1 MSRISQ
7 AETAFQT
14 RQDAVRPDPA
24 ARGILISFNPRAG
37 SRSCRNRAEAIGHV
51 LADAGYHVRSTA
63 DLDELAALSA
73 EGLESGDL
81 RAVLAV
87 GGDGTASVVRRHVPL
102 AVPMVP
108 VPMGTENLL
117 GRFVGQPTTP
127 DSVLRTVEE
136 GVTVGLDLGCANGKH
151 FLLMISAGFDAEVIR
166 SLHES
171 RQANINRTR
180 LFSAYPASDPELC
193 LSSIAG
199 LLRSK
204 HRERNAMWPVAVRL
218 QLAAVRARTGNCARC
233 GRDRWSA

>member
-1 MSRISQ
+1 M
-7 AETAFQT
+7 
-14 RQDAVRPDPA
+14 
-24 ARGILISFNPRAG
+24 
-37 SRSCRNRAEAIGHV
+37 
-51 LADAGYHVRSTA
+51 LADAGYHVRSTT

-117 GRFVGQPTTP
+117 GRFVGQATTP
-127 DSVLRTVEE
+127 DSVLRTVED
-136 GVTVGLDLGCANGKH
+136 GVTVGLDLGSANGKH

-171 RQANINRTR
+171 RQANINRTAYFLPTLR
-180 LFSAYPASDPELC
+180 VIRSYAYPQLQVM
-193 LSSIAG
+193 
-199 LLRSK
+199 LRSK
-204 HRERNAMWPVAVRL
+204 HLERNAMWQVAVRL
-218 QLAAVRARTGNCARC
+218 QLAAVRTRIGDCA
-233 GRDRWSA
+233 

>member
-1 MSRISQ
+1 MSRKSQ

-14 RQDAVRPDPA
+14 RHDAVRPDPA

-51 LADAGYHVRSTA
+51 LADAGYHVRSTT
-63 DLDELAALSA
+63 DLDELATLSA

-108 VPMGTENLL
+108 IPMGTENLL
-117 GRFVGQPTTP
+117 GRFVGQATTP
-127 DSVLRTVEE
+127 DSVLRTVED
-136 GVTVGLDLGCANGKH
+136 GVTVGLDLGRRERKAFSVDDQRRVRRRGH
-151 FLLMISAGFDAEVIR
+151 SFTARESAGQ
-166 SLHES
+166 H
-171 RQANINRTR
+171 QPHC
-180 LFSAYPASDPELC
+180 LFFAYPAGDPELC

-199 LLRSK
+199 
-204 HRERNAMWPVAVRL
+204 
-218 QLAAVRARTGNCARC
+218 
-233 GRDRWSA
+233 